1 MIRRENELGTL
12 SIGNNVYTQIAG
24 NAATKCFGVKG
35 MAMRSMVDGLIH
47 LLRRESLAKGV
58 FVQFN
63 EDSSISI
70 DLHIFVDQGVNL
82 VALANSIIS
91 EVRYVVSK
99 QTSTEVREVNVLVD
113 SMMID

>member
-12 SIGNNVYTQIAG
+12 SIGSHVYTQIAG

-47 LLRRESLAKGV
+47 LLRRASLAKGV
-58 FVQFN
+58 FVHFN
-63 EDSSISI
+63 EDDTLTI
-70 DLHIFVDQGVNL
+70 DLHIVVDQGVNL
-82 VALANSIIS
+82 VALSNSIIS
-91 EVRYVVSK
+91 EVRYMVSK
-99 QTSTEVREVNVLVD
+99 QTDTEVKEVNVLVE